1 MENELDKYPK
11 GFLPNYFKKI
21 GIGIMVLAF
30 IPIIL
35 FKLMDIE
42 FFQTQKE
49 IFKML
54 ALNSFILGLFFV
66 VWSKDKIEDELKIII
81 RLKSFAA
88 AVMLAVTMVIITPI
102 IDLIF
107 HEPLGDYTG
116 RSIVLLMLFVH
127 QVFYY
132 SMKRK
137 I

>member
-11 GFLPNYFKKI
+11 RFLPNYFKKI
-21 GIGIMVLAF
+21 GIGIIVLAF
-30 IPIIL
+30 ISIIL
-35 FKLMDIE
+35 FEFMDVAI
-42 FFQTQKE
+42 FQIQKE
-49 IFKML
+49 ILEMI
-54 ALNSFILGLFFV
+54 FILGSFFV

-88 AVMLAVTMVIITPI
+88 AVMLAAFIVVFTPI
-102 IDLIF
+102 INLIY
-107 HEPLGDYTG
+107 HNPIGDYTG
-116 RSIVLLMLFVH
+116 RILIIFMLFVH